1 MLKIH
6 QQAIHKKIA
15 ELKKHTFFDPTYDP
29 VFKRI
34 FKKKKNL
41 IHFLNAILRLK
52 GKREIVSVTH
62 LRPTVH
68 LRTPKKGKKITRF
81 DIHARTRDGRFIDIE
96 MQRAW
101 HDDFLDRI
109 ELYSAMLSINAKIAM
124 DEKMPQKQ
132 RKEHPYLMPTVYSIW
147 ICNFDVEFCRGYRE
161 EFGLFRHSDLGKRNP
176 LPVYPKKR
184 YIIIDLTKYVPQE
197 GDSPEK
203 QWIELFKNMPTAKE
217 VPPGTDKAIRDVYG
231 DMLVSKANK
240 RFITE
245 VATNMD
251 EGERLM
257 MMAAERRVA
266 AIRRKGLAEGEARAH
281 KKIKARDKKIVDFLR
296 ANGVAAKLLNAA
308 MAIK

>member
-1 MLKIH
+1 MTTSRK
-6 QQAIHKKIA
+6 QAICEKIA

-52 GKREIVSVTH
+52 NKREIVSVTH
-62 LRPTVH
+62 LRPSVD

-161 EFGLFRHSDLGKRNP
+161 EFSLFRHSDLGKRKP

-184 YIIIDLTKYVPQE
+184 YIIKKFYYGGCDKY
-197 GDSPEK
+197 G
-203 QWIELFKNMPTAKE
+203 
-217 VPPGTDKAIRDVYG
+217 
-231 DMLVSKANK
+231 
-240 RFITE
+240 
-245 VATNMD
+245 
-251 EGERLM
+251 
-257 MMAAERRVA
+257 
-266 AIRRKGLAEGEARAH
+266 
-281 KKIKARDKKIVDFLR
+281 
-296 ANGVAAKLLNAA
+296 
-308 MAIK
+308 